1 MERKPTTIGL
11 TIQKYFPHTKLHH
24 LAREKAEENHPNP
37 SDNTKKS
44 QTQLSLIP
52 YTSTR
57 NIKIKP

>member
-11 TIQKYFPHTKLHH
+11 IIQKHFPRTKLHH

-37 SDNTKKS
+37 SGNTKKS

-52 YTSTR
+52 FTSTR